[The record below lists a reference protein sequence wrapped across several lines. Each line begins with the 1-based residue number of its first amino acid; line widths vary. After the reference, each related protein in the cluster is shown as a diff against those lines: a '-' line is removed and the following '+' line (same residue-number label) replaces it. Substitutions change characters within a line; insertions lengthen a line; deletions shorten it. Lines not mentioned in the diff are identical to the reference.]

1 MHRFPI
7 VPMVRHTVAVKL
19 LDKAKAH
26 RELPPPSMRRAIRI
40 GAGVT
45 QQDIADE
52 QGVTRAAVSRWE
64 SGERQPRGDDLLA
77 YVAILKSLQDNS

>member
-1 MHRFPI
+1 
-7 VPMVRHTVAVKL
+7 MVRHSVAMRL
-19 LDKAKAH
+19 LDKAKAY

-52 QGVTRAAVSRWE
+52 RGVTRAAVSRWE
-64 SGERQPRGDDLLA
+64 SGERQPRGDDLIG
-77 YVAILKSLQDNS
+77 YVAILKSLQDSA